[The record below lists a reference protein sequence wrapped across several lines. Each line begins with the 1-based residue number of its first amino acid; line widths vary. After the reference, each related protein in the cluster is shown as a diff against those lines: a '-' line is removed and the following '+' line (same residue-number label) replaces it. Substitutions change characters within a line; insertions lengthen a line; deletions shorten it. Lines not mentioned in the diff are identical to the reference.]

1 MAERHMPIH
10 QIAEIPFKTYAN
22 DVGSRLG
29 GSRGSSDPPR
39 RSLVRLSPQVI
50 GFFVTRRPAAP
61 SRILITGASSG
72 LGAALAVEYAAPGVS
87 LVLGARRLDRLESV
101 AEDCRKRG
109 AAVETA
115 RVDVTDRDATAA
127 WVRAADESAPLDLVI
142 ANAGTSGG
150 TGSGEEPEDRVR
162 DIFAVNVD
170 GVVNTVHP
178 VLPAMRARGRGQI
191 AIMASIAGFRG
202 FPGAPAYCASKAAVK
217 VWGEGLRGWLA
228 EEGVRVSVICPG
240 YVRTP
245 MTDVNRFPMP
255 FLMDADRAARIMR
268 RGLARNKGRI
278 AFPWPMAFAA
288 WLAGALPDALVDRLT
303 RGFPRK
309 S

>member
-1 MAERHMPIH
+1 M
-10 QIAEIPFKTYAN
+10 
-22 DVGSRLG
+22 
-29 GSRGSSDPPR
+29 
-39 RSLVRLSPQVI
+39 
-50 GFFVTRRPAAP
+50 TRRPAVP

-72 LGAALAVEYAAPGVS
+72 LGAVLAVVYAAPGVS

-109 AAVETA
+109 AAVEIA
-115 RVDVTDRDATAA
+115 RIDVTDREETSA
-127 WVRAADESAPLDLVI
+127 WVRAADESAPLDLLI
-142 ANAGTSGG
+142 ANAGISGG
-150 TGSGEEPEDRVR
+150 TGGGEEPEDQTR
-162 DIFAVNVD
+162 DIFAVNLA
-170 GVVNTVHP
+170 GVLNTVQP
-178 VLPAMRARGRGQI
+178 VLSTMRTRGRGQI
-191 AIMASIAGFRG
+191 ALMASIAGFRG

-228 EEGVRVSVICPG
+228 ADGVRVSVICPG

-245 MTDVNRFPMP
+245 MTDANRFPMP
-255 FLMDADRAARIMR
+255 FLMDADRAADIIR

-278 AFPWPMAFAA
+278 AFPWPMAFAG